1 MGEKDM
7 SEKILE
13 DYNDVFS
20 DIVNVLLFHG
30 QELIEPS
37 ALESISVHSQYKGE
51 DAKLHEQER
60 DVAKKWKRYNV
71 QLAIIGIENQ
81 TAVEKKMPFRLIGYD
96 GASYKSQLQANAASI
111 APVVTIV
118 LYFGEKH
125 WCKERNIKS
134 LMNIP
139 KELDPYVNDY
149 KMEVFEIA
157 WLTDEQLEMFK
168 SDFKVVARFFV
179 NKRRNPDY
187 VADDPTEI
195 QHVDEVL
202 KLLSVMTGDRDYE
215 NVICDE
221 MKGQVK
227 SMCDVAERLKNIGR
241 QEGFQAGRSEGRSEG
256 RLEGRSEGRSEERIN
271 AVKFAISLGASEEK
285 ILTQYSKEEYEKA
298 LALMKV

>member
-1 MGEKDM
+1 MIVFNNISLKRGQTELLENATATINPKQKVGLVGKNGCGKSSLFALLKKELTPEGGEVT
-7 SEKILE
+7 
-13 DYNDVFS
+13 Y
-20 DIVNVLLFHG
+20 
-30 QELIEPS
+30 
-37 ALESISVHSQYKGE
+37 
-51 DAKLHEQER
+51 KLHEQER

-179 NKRRNPDY
+179 NKRRDPDY

-215 NVICDE
+215 KVICDE

-241 QEGFQAGRSEGRSEG
+241 QEGFQAGRSEGR
-256 RLEGRSEGRSEERIN
+256 LEGRSEERIN

-298 LALMKV
+298 LALMKA

>member
-202 KLLSVMTGDRDYE
+202 KLLNVMTGDKRYE
-215 NVICDE
+215 KIFQKK
-221 MKGQVK
+221 KGVR
-227 SMCDVAERLKNIGR
+227 SMCDVAERLEKMGM
-241 QEGFQAGRSEGRSEG
+241 EKGKE
-256 RLEGRSEGRSEERIN
+256 
-271 AVKFAISLGASEEK
+271 EEK
-285 ILTQYSKEEYEKA
+285 IRVYKKLIEKGFSEQEA
-298 LALMKV
+298 QEITELPKPLEV

>member
-1 MGEKDM
+1 M
-7 SEKILE
+7 
-13 DYNDVFS
+13 
-20 DIVNVLLFHG
+20 
-30 QELIEPS
+30 
-37 ALESISVHSQYKGE
+37 
-51 DAKLHEQER
+51 
-60 DVAKKWKRYNV
+60 
-71 QLAIIGIENQ
+71 
-81 TAVEKKMPFRLIGYD
+81 
-96 GASYKSQLQANAASI
+96 
-111 APVVTIV
+111 
-118 LYFGEKH
+118 
-125 WCKERNIKS
+125 
-134 LMNIP
+134 MNIP

-179 NKRRNPDY
+179 NKRRNTDY

-215 NVICDE
+215 KVICNE

-227 SMCDVAERLKNIGR
+227 NMCDVAERLKKMGR
-241 QEGFQAGRSEGRSEG
+241 Q
-256 RLEGRSEGRSEERIN
+256 EERIN

-298 LALMKV
+298 LALMKA